1 MTRIAWAE
9 PGTRL
14 FEAGVDRGVLYLTGQ
29 PGVPWTGLIGV
40 SDRTS
45 GGKPNPKYIDGLK
58 VSNHAGP
65 EQFQGTIEAFAYP
78 REFEPCDG
86 TKALDNGLRA
96 KRQRRKSFSLAYRT
110 KVGNDLRGLD
120 HAYKIHILYNL
131 RAEPADREY
140 ATLGEEVDPMTFS
153 WAVSSRPD
161 PVEGLL
167 PTAYFEVDSRTT
179 PPALLQ
185 ALEDLLYGTSTNDAS
200 LPTAGQLIFLFD
212 SFEDLVYDAGGI
224 LTPVFSVHD
233 AGEILDPVT
242 TTIDSGEV

>member
-14 FEAGVDRGVLYLTGQ
+14 FEAGVDRGVLYVTGQ
-29 PGVPWTGLIGV
+29 PGVGWTGLIGV
-40 SDRTS
+40 TDRTS
-45 GGKPNPKYIDGLK
+45 GGKPKPRYLDGLK
-58 VSNHAGP
+58 ISNHAGP
-65 EQFQGTIEAFAYP
+65 EQFEGTIEAFMYP

-86 TKALDNGLRA
+86 TRALENGLSA

-110 KVGNDLRGLD
+110 KVGNDIRGLD

-131 RAEPADREY
+131 RAEPADRKY
-140 ATLGEEVDPMTFS
+140 ATLGEEIEPMTFS
-153 WAVSSRPD
+153 WDVSSRPD
-161 PVEGLL
+161 PVSGLL
-167 PTAYFEVDSRTT
+167 PTAYFEIDSRNT

-185 ALEDLLYGTSTNDAS
+185 AVEDLLYGTNTTNAT
-200 LPTAGQLIFLFD
+200 LPSADELIFLFD

-224 LTPVFSVHD
+224 LAPVFSVHD
-233 AGEILDPVT
+233 AGDISEPVT